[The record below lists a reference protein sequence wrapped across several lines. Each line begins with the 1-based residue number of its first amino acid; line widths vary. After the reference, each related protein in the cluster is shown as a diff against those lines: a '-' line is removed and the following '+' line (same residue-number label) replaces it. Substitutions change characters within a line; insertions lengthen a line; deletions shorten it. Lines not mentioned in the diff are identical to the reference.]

1 MSEAVMGSSRLGRAT
16 LVSMVAVQTSF
27 AEYTPWVTTLILV
40 LRLARIVNHHA
51 KIAHIQSALDS
62 FVGCFFSIFLL
73 GCCLFSFECCEKL
86 SAFTLMIHKLPTFH
100 TSTLDQIYPSSPTPY
115 Q

>member
-1 MSEAVMGSSRLGRAT
+1 MSEAVMGSSRLGRAP

-73 GCCLFSFECCEKL
+73 GCCLFSFECCE
-86 SAFTLMIHKLPTFH
+86 
-100 TSTLDQIYPSSPTPY
+100 
-115 Q
+115 